1 VVLYFFP
8 KWLFNNLIIAYEPF
22 LNFDFIADL
31 EPAFHSDA
39 DLDPASENNADPD
52 PDPQPC

>member
-1 VVLYFFP
+1 MVLYFFP

-52 PDPQPC
+52 PDPDP